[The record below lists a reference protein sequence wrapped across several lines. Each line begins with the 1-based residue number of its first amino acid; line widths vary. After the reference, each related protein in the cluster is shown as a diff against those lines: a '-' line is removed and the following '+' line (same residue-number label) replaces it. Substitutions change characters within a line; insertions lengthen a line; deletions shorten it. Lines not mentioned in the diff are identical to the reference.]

1 MEDDNIREVF
11 KIISHKIIPFDGV
24 FFKIIW
30 IGGESSWELLEN
42 LIHCDKALDNYY
54 MKLDLIDDSSFLRRL
69 VNIIRRNKKLPHDE
83 GEFY

>member
-1 MEDDNIREVF
+1 MECVM
-11 KIISHKIIPFDGV
+11 GV
-24 FFKIIW
+24 AHVACN
-30 IGGESSWELLEN
+30 GVCVCVWEPLEN